1 MFENINQGP
10 QKERLHSLVTDKFGY
25 VANNP
30 NLVREKV
37 SNILL
42 SFNQCFVDGADFH
55 IVTVTDEDL
64 IPFD

>member
-1 MFENINQGP
+1 MQDTARWIVFENINQGP

-37 SNILL
+37 SVCVALIG
-42 SFNQCFVDGADFH
+42 FNA
-55 IVTVTDEDL
+55 L
-64 IPFD
+64 